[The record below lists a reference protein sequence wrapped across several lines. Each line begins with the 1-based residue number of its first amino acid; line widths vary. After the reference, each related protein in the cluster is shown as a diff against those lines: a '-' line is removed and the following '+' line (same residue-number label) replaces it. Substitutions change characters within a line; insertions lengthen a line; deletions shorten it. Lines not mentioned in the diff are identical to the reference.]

1 MSHPEQSKNMARSK
15 TSQATRNRVALHRA
29 GSASELEGY
38 KAAAIVIERMLDKA
52 QAKRPKRQGNRKS
65 AAYRA
70 GYYDA
75 LLYAHCVLV
84 WGEYP
89 NHPSNLAQIRKII
102 QRPNS

>member
-1 MSHPEQSKNMARSK
+1 MKTQEQPVIVSTPSG
-15 TSQATRNRVALHRA
+15 V
-29 GSASELEGY
+29 SASELEGY
-38 KAAAIVIERMLDKA
+38 KAAAIVIEGMLDEA

-65 AAYRA
+65 EAYRA

-89 NHPSNLAQIRKII
+89 NHPSNLVQIRKII
-102 QRPNS
+102 QTPNDQAERLPAKKL

>member
-1 MSHPEQSKNMARSK
+1 MNEASDKLNPVTVSTPSG
-15 TSQATRNRVALHRA
+15 

-38 KAAAIVIERMLDKA
+38 RAAGMTIERMLDEA
-52 QAKRPKRQGNRKS
+52 QVKRPKRQGNRKS

-102 QRPNS
+102 QTPNS